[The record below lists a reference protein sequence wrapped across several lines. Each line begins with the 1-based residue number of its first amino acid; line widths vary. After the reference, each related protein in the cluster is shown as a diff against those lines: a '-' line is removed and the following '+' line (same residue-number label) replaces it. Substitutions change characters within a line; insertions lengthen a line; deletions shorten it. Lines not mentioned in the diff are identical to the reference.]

1 MSGDVQTDGTYGP
14 QEIESLIDEL
24 ERKKLIATITEGQE
38 TMVGLT
44 AEGNSFV
51 EERAGIAARIRSQF
65 LASLESRAGELTSG
79 NTDASK
85 EVTTTASLF
94 VEWMKLEGNS
104 NAETSAAFLRQLR
117 ERHTGP
123 LTVIWDN
130 VPSHRGEVMR
140 DYLRTPQLRLRLVP
154 PRLHGGRL
162 CRATARDFN
171 ADKAIWSWVR
181 QEVTGNLCLGTRA
194 LVQERDTDFLAGL
207 ANRKNGVKR
216 WCRTALQSRAEGLMR
231 DSQLDSQRA
240 ANVHPTLA
248 LV

>member
-1 MSGDVQTDGTYGP
+1 MVVRRSVRYDHHRQNVPSYDAGITGLLVYNTLVFQNGNPVQEEALRPLLSARILSVAKYWECVTLNDLLGDVGRISDGVSGDVQTDGTYGP

-85 EVTTTASLF
+85 EVTTAASLF

-130 VPSHRGEVMR
+130 VPSHRGM
-140 DYLRTPQLRLRLVP
+140 
-154 PRLHGGRL
+154 
-162 CRATARDFN
+162 
-171 ADKAIWSWVR
+171 
-181 QEVTGNLCLGTRA
+181 
-194 LVQERDTDFLAGL
+194 
-207 ANRKNGVKR
+207 
-216 WCRTALQSRAEGLMR
+216 
-231 DSQLDSQRA
+231 
-240 ANVHPTLA
+240 
-248 LV
+248 